1 MEEKVRLSDIAQELG
16 LSTATVSYVLHGK
29 TGMVS
34 ERTAVR
40 VRRALEERGY
50 LPRAA
55 EVLLAENPAKIM
67 GVVINSH
74 EKYESHIL
82 EDAFIASA
90 LNALSAETARRGL
103 QMMVRTVNDLQE
115 ILSFA
120 TMWNLEGLVLIGF
133 CGADYKRLRENVRIP
148 FVVYDACGVTAER
161 VCAVNIDDRHGGF
174 QVGEYFRLCGHPNA
188 LCLSD
193 NDTDMDWER
202 WKGFREGF
210 GDGAAFMMI
219 PMRQKER
226 LAFYRETLPK
236 IREFSAVF
244 AVSDY
249 YAVDLI
255 HFLQS
260 NGVDIPGEIS
270 VVGFDDTPLCGM
282 VYPSLTSVRQDN
294 AGRAQAALE
303 AIANLR
309 AGEPVKPVITL
320 PTSLV
325 IRGSTRNYCTYPT
338 TYDRHFH

>member
-1 MEEKVRLSDIAQELG
+1 MEEKVRLSDIAEELG
-16 LSTATVSYVLHGK
+16 LSTAAVSYVLHGK

-55 EVLLAENPAKIM
+55 EVLLAENPAKIV
-67 GVVINSH
+67 GVVIHAH

-103 QMMVRTVNDLQE
+103 QMMVRAVNALDE
-115 ILSFA
+115 IVSFA

-133 CGADYKRLRENVRIP
+133 CSADYGRLRENVRVP
-148 FVVYDACGVTAER
+148 FAVYDACGVTAER

-174 QVGEYFRLCGHPNA
+174 QVGEYFRLCGHQRA

-193 NDTDMDWER
+193 NEIDMDLER

-210 GDGAAFMMI
+210 GSGAEFMLI
-219 PMRQKER
+219 PMVKSER
-226 LAFYRETLPK
+226 TAFYRERLAELRRFTA
-236 IREFSAVF
+236 IF

-255 HFLQS
+255 RFLQS
-260 NGVDIPGEIS
+260 SGVDIPGEIS
-270 VVGFDDTPLCGM
+270 VAGFDDTPLCGL
-282 VYPSLTSVRQDN
+282 VYPALTTVRQDT
-294 AGRAQAALE
+294 AERARAALD
-303 AIANLR
+303 AIAKMR
-309 AGEPVKPVITL
+309 AGENGALSVTL
-320 PTSLV
+320 PTELV
-325 IRGSTRNYCTYPT
+325 VRGSTRQM
-338 TYDRHFH
+338 

>member
-1 MEEKVRLSDIAQELG
+1 MEEKVRLSDIAYELG
-16 LSTATVSYVLHGK
+16 LSTAAVSYVLHGK

-34 ERTAVR
+34 ERTAIR

-55 EVLLAENPAKIM
+55 EVLLAENPAKIV
-67 GVVINSH
+67 GVVINAH
-74 EKYESHIL
+74 EKYESHVL

-90 LNALSAETARRGL
+90 LNALSAETAGRGL
-103 QMMVRTVNDLQE
+103 QMMVRAVNAIDE
-115 ILSFA
+115 IISFA

-148 FVVYDACGVTAER
+148 FAVYDACGVIAER

-174 QVGEYFRLCGHPNA
+174 QLGEYFRLCGHKRV

-193 NDTDMDWER
+193 NDVDMDMER
-202 WKGFREGF
+202 WRGFREGF
-210 GDGAAFMMI
+210 GSGAEFMMI
-219 PMRQKER
+219 PMRKAER
-226 LAFYRETLPK
+226 MTFYRENLSQ
-236 IREFSAVF
+236 IRSFSAVF

-260 NGVDIPGEIS
+260 SGVDVPGEIS
-270 VVGFDDTPLCGM
+270 VAGFDDTPLCGM

-294 AGRAQAALE
+294 AERARAALD
-303 AIANLR
+303 AIRKFR
-309 AGEPVKPVITL
+309 AGEPVEPVITL
-320 PTSLV
+320 STSLV
-325 IRGSTRNYCTYPT
+325 IRDSTRAV
-338 TYDRHFH
+338 